1 MGSVVHVVDPE
12 LADPASIAEAV
23 AAIEAGGLVVLPT
36 ETVYGIACRP
46 DDGAATARLFAAKR
60 RPARLSLPVL
70 TSSVPEAFEL
80 GIPTPGAATLAEA
93 FWPGPLTMVLA
104 RTERSAPWRLG
115 TDPATIGLRVPDHPV
130 ARSLLRATG
139 PLAVTSANA
148 SGHPPAGSVDGLLD
162 AFADAVAV
170 YLVLA
175 EPLPPDGHPPST
187 VVDLAHG
194 RLGVVRQ
201 GAIAPADLDR
211 ILLGTGPQGDSV
223 H

>member
-1 MGSVVHVVDPE
+1 M
-12 LADPASIAEAV
+12 
-23 AAIEAGGLVVLPT
+23 
-36 ETVYGIACRP
+36 
-46 DDGAATARLFAAKR
+46 
-60 RPARLSLPVL
+60 
-70 TSSVPEAFEL
+70 
-80 GIPTPGAATLAEA
+80 
-93 FWPGPLTMVLA
+93 
-104 RTERSAPWRLG
+104 
-115 TDPATIGLRVPDHPV
+115 
-130 ARSLLRATG
+130 
-139 PLAVTSANA
+139 TSANA

>member
-1 MGSVVHVVDPE
+1 APGGAARTVRGARGRHHAARRAGGAGPGVAPARRLAGDGDRGRPSIRGPVPGRRRRPHRGRSPARPCRPRPGRGGPAAPRVMGSVVHVVDPE

-80 GIPTPGAATLAEA
+80 GIPTPGAAALAEA

-104 RTERSAPWRLG
+104 RTERSAPWRL
-115 TDPATIGLRVPDHPV
+115 
-130 ARSLLRATG
+130 
-139 PLAVTSANA
+139 
-148 SGHPPAGSVDGLLD
+148 
-162 AFADAVAV
+162 
-170 YLVLA
+170 
-175 EPLPPDGHPPST
+175 
-187 VVDLAHG
+187 
-194 RLGVVRQ
+194 
-201 GAIAPADLDR
+201 
-211 ILLGTGPQGDSV
+211 
-223 H
+223 